1 MSESG
6 SEFAV
11 GRYLYCVVSVGDD
24 APPDE
29 PLDRTGVDDEP
40 VALVVK
46 EGLGAVVHECEALYD
61 AADPDIVRKWLLE
74 HQATIDAAGE
84 RFGTPLPFRFD
95 TILTGDDERVRE
107 WLIEEAGTLSAH
119 LDELAGHWEYRI
131 EVAEDDAT
139 LDEGLASD
147 DHLADLADRIETAGE
162 GTAHLLE
169 TQYEQ
174 RRDELRHERRAE
186 RTRELAERLEPL
198 AREVRELSPER
209 TTTLDDGDSIPA
221 GASDRE
227 DSTAARSE
235 RNREDSTAGDGHGSA
250 TTQARVSVLAH
261 ESAADAIG
269 EELDVV
275 AAEPGV
281 EVRFTGPW
289 PPYTFAPTFDE

>member
-1 MSESG
+1 MNDDEN
-6 SEFAV
+6 EFAT
-11 GRYLYCVVSVGDD
+11 GRYLYCIVSVGDD
-24 APPDE
+24 APTGE

-107 WLIEEAGTLSAH
+107 WLTEEAGTLSAH

-147 DHLADLADRIETAGE
+147 DRLADLADRIETAGE

-209 TTTLDDGDSIPA
+209 TTTLDDEDATAAGDHEDATAA
-221 GASDRE
+221 GDRE
-227 DSTAARSE
+227 DTTAAGDS
-235 RNREDSTAGDGHGSA
+235 REGT

-269 EELDVV
+269 EELDAV

>member
-1 MSESG
+1 MSESE

-11 GRYLYCVVSVGDD
+11 GRYLYCVVSVDDGRGD
-24 APPDE
+24 E
-29 PLDRTGVDDEP
+29 TFDRTGVDDEP
-40 VALVVK
+40 VFLVVE

-61 AADPDIVRKWLLE
+61 AADPDVVRKWLLE
-74 HQATIDAAGE
+74 HQAIIDAAGE

-107 WLIEEAGTLSAH
+107 WLTEEAGTLSAH

-131 EVAEDDAT
+131 EVARDDTAP
-139 LDEGLASD
+139 DEAFAND
-147 DHLADLADRIETAGE
+147 DRLADLEDRIESADE

-209 TTTLDDGDSIPA
+209 TTTLDDGDT
-221 GASDRE
+221 
-227 DSTAARSE
+227 TAAGDQ
-235 RNREDSTAGDGHGSA
+235 EDATAAGDSREGT

-269 EELDVV
+269 EELDAVV
-275 AAEPGV
+275 AEPGV

>member
-1 MSESG
+1 MSDSE
-6 SEFAV
+6 SEFAT
-11 GRYLYCVVSVGDD
+11 GRYLYCVVSV
-24 APPDE
+24 DE
-29 PLDRTGVDDEP
+29 TRVDEAFDRTGVDDEP
-40 VALVVK
+40 VFLVVE

-61 AADPDIVRKWLLE
+61 AANPDVVRKWLLE

-95 TILTGDDERVRE
+95 TILTGGDERVRE
-107 WLIEEAGTLSAH
+107 WLTEEAGTLSAH

-147 DHLADLADRIETAGE
+147 DQLADLADRIETAGE

-186 RTRELAERLEPL
+186 RTHELAERLEPL

-209 TTTLDDGDSIPA
+209 TTTLDDEDDTA
-221 GASDRE
+221 TGANGDRE
-227 DSTAARSE
+227 DDTAAGDDD
-235 RNREDSTAGDGHGSA
+235 RESA

-261 ESAADAIG
+261 ESDTDAIG
-269 EELDVV
+269 EELDAV

>member
-1 MSESG
+1 MSESPG
-6 SEFAV
+6 EFAT
-11 GRYLYCVVSVGDD
+11 GRYLYCVVSVDDGRGD
-24 APPDE
+24 E
-29 PLDRTGVDDEP
+29 TFDRTGVDDEP
-40 VALVVK
+40 VSLVVK

-61 AADPDIVRKWLLE
+61 AADPDVVRKWLLE
-74 HQATIDAAGE
+74 HQAIIDAAGE

-107 WLIEEAGTLSAH
+107 WLTEEAGTLSAH

-131 EVAEDDAT
+131 EVARDDAAP
-139 LDEGLASD
+139 DEAFAND
-147 DHLADLADRIETAGE
+147 DRLADLEDRIESADE

-198 AREVRELSPER
+198 ARKVRELSPER
-209 TTTLDDGDSIPA
+209 TTTLDDEDTTAAGDQEDATAAGDS
-221 GASDRE
+221 RE
-227 DSTAARSE
+227 GT
-235 RNREDSTAGDGHGSA
+235 

-269 EELDVV
+269 EELDAVV
-275 AAEPGV
+275 AEPGV

>member
-1 MSESG
+1 MSESPG
-6 SEFAV
+6 EFAT
-11 GRYLYCVVSVGDD
+11 GRYLYCVVSVDDGRGD
-24 APPDE
+24 E
-29 PLDRTGVDDEP
+29 TFDRTGVDDEP
-40 VALVVK
+40 VFLVVE

-61 AADPDIVRKWLLE
+61 AADPDVVRKWLLE
-74 HQATIDAAGE
+74 HQAIIDAAGE

-107 WLIEEAGTLSAH
+107 WLTEEAGTLSAH

-131 EVAEDDAT
+131 EVARDDAAP
-139 LDEGLASD
+139 DEAFAND
-147 DHLADLADRIETAGE
+147 DRLADLEDRIESADE
-162 GTAHLLE
+162 GTAPLLE

-209 TTTLDDGDSIPA
+209 TTTLDDEDTTAAGDQEDATAAGDS
-221 GASDRE
+221 RE
-227 DSTAARSE
+227 GT
-235 RNREDSTAGDGHGSA
+235 

-269 EELDVV
+269 EELDAVV
-275 AAEPGV
+275 AEPGV

>member
-1 MSESG
+1 MSESPG
-6 SEFAV
+6 EFAT
-11 GRYLYCVVSVGDD
+11 GRYLYCVVSVDDGRGD
-24 APPDE
+24 E
-29 PLDRTGVDDEP
+29 TFDRTGVDDEP
-40 VALVVK
+40 VFLVVE

-61 AADPDIVRKWLLE
+61 AADPDVVRKWLLE
-74 HQATIDAAGE
+74 HQAIIDAAGE

-107 WLIEEAGTLSAH
+107 WLTEEAGTLSAH

-131 EVAEDDAT
+131 EVAQDDAAP
-139 LDEGLASD
+139 DEAFAND
-147 DHLADLADRIETAGE
+147 DRLADLENRIESADE

-209 TTTLDDGDSIPA
+209 TTTLDDEDTTAAGDQEDATVAGDS
-221 GASDRE
+221 RE
-227 DSTAARSE
+227 DT
-235 RNREDSTAGDGHGSA
+235 

-269 EELDVV
+269 EELDAV

>member
-1 MSESG
+1 MSESPG
-6 SEFAV
+6 EFAT
-11 GRYLYCVVSVGDD
+11 GRYLYCVVSVDDGRGD
-24 APPDE
+24 E
-29 PLDRTGVDDEP
+29 TFDRTGVDDEP
-40 VALVVK
+40 VFLVVE

-61 AADPDIVRKWLLE
+61 AADPDVVRKWLLE
-74 HQATIDAAGE
+74 HQAIIDAAGE

-107 WLIEEAGTLSAH
+107 WLTEEAGTLSAH

-131 EVAEDDAT
+131 EVARNDAAPDEAFANDDR
-139 LDEGLASD
+139 
-147 DHLADLADRIETAGE
+147 LADLENRIESADE

-209 TTTLDDGDSIPA
+209 TTTLDDGDT
-221 GASDRE
+221 
-227 DSTAARSE
+227 TAAGDQ
-235 RNREDSTAGDGHGSA
+235 EDATAAGDSREGT

-269 EELDVV
+269 EELDAV

>member
-1 MSESG
+1 MSESPG
-6 SEFAV
+6 EFAT
-11 GRYLYCVVSVGDD
+11 GRYLYCVVSVDDGRGD
-24 APPDE
+24 E
-29 PLDRTGVDDEP
+29 TFDRTGVDDEP
-40 VALVVK
+40 VFLVVE

-61 AADPDIVRKWLLE
+61 AADPDVVRKWLLE
-74 HQATIDAAGE
+74 HQAIIDAAGE

-107 WLIEEAGTLSAH
+107 WLAEEAGTLSAH

-131 EVAEDDAT
+131 EVARDDAAP
-139 LDEGLASD
+139 DEAFAND
-147 DHLADLADRIETAGE
+147 DRLADLADRIESADE

-209 TTTLDDGDSIPA
+209 TTTLDDEDTTAA
-221 GASDRE
+221 GSERDRE
-227 DSTAARSE
+227 DTTAAGDS
-235 RNREDSTAGDGHGSA
+235 REGT

-269 EELDVV
+269 EELDAV

>member
-1 MSESG
+1 MSESPG
-6 SEFAV
+6 EFAT
-11 GRYLYCVVSVGDD
+11 GRYLYCVVSVDDGRGD
-24 APPDE
+24 E
-29 PLDRTGVDDEP
+29 TFDRTGVDDEP
-40 VALVVK
+40 VFLVVE

-61 AADPDIVRKWLLE
+61 AADPDVVRKWLLE
-74 HQATIDAAGE
+74 HQAIIDAAGE

-107 WLIEEAGTLSAH
+107 WLTEEARTLSAH

-131 EVAEDDAT
+131 EVARDDAAP
-139 LDEGLASD
+139 DEAFAND
-147 DHLADLADRIETAGE
+147 DRLADLADRIESADE

-209 TTTLDDGDSIPA
+209 TTTLDDEDTTAAGDQEDATAAGDS
-221 GASDRE
+221 RE
-227 DSTAARSE
+227 GT
-235 RNREDSTAGDGHGSA
+235 

-269 EELDVV
+269 EELDAV